1 VATTQNFLVLNISI
15 KGLQKGLSDH
25 GRIISEVQSVMRAS
39 SIPSPRNISVAT
51 MFTIING
58 SPMAK

>member
-1 VATTQNFLVLNISI
+1 MVLNISI
-15 KGLQKGLSDH
+15 RGLQKGLSDH

-51 MFTIING
+51 MFTMMNG